1 MKTKRVPGLPAA
13 WTKEIKSNDH
23 CYNSASYPFVTTAG
37 DVVRLISSSH
47 LIFFDIRVKTSALF
61 CSEVR
66 LLASVSLRKRRE
78 VASKSDLLLT
88 IFFNKQESKARDNF
102 MTIP

>member
-13 WTKEIKSNDH
+13 WTKEIQSNER
-23 CYNSASYPFVTTAG
+23 CYNSASYPFVTAAG

-78 VASKSDLLLT
+78 VASKSDLLPK
-88 IFFNKQESKARDNF
+88 IFYYLQETEAN
-102 MTIP
+102 

>member
-13 WTKEIKSNDH
+13 WTKEIKSNEH

-47 LIFFDIRVKTSALF
+47 LIFFDIRVKTSALV
-61 CSEVR
+61 CTEVR
-66 LLASVSLRKRRE
+66 LLAFVSLRKRRE
-78 VASKSDLLLT
+78 VSKSDLLPK
-88 IFFNKQESKARDNF
+88 FFYYLQETEAN
-102 MTIP
+102 